1 LEPNKH
7 KRPPIL
13 HRVTRSPQ
21 TVQIVVSDRLVVDA
35 EVGAARRPPAE
46 VGALGAEAAVLM
58 RARPRPR
65 PGPRRL
71 GRLLLALPRRA
82 VAPRARRG
90 GCGARHVPRADER
103 VPVRG
108 PPRCARQARAVL
120 DAALSG
126 RVVGLRGHEP
136 GRVVRRLGAPRV
148 AFVVVVLAAPTERE
162 PRGLRPPRQRRAR

>member
-1 LEPNKH
+1 LEPKY

-13 HRVTRSPQ
+13 HLVTRSPE
-21 TVQIVVSDRLVVDA
+21 TVQVVISDRLVVDA
-35 EVGAARRPPAE
+35 EVGAARRHPAG
-46 VGALGAEAAVLM
+46 VGALGAEAAVRM

-65 PGPRRL
+65 PCPRRL
-71 GRLLLALPRRA
+71 GRLLALPRRA
-82 VAPRARRG
+82 VAPCARRG

-108 PPRCARQARAVL
+108 PPRCARQAWAVL
-120 DAALSG
+120 DAALGG

-148 AFVVVVLAAPTERE
+148 AFMVVVLAAPTERE